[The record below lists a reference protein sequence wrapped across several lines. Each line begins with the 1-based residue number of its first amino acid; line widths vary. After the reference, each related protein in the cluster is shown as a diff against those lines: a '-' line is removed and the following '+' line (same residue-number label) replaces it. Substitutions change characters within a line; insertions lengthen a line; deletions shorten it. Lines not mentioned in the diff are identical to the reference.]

1 MKLEKLEP
9 LDSPNYLRLIFEDGK
24 RLKAPAFKVVELGLT
39 PGAEVTPEVF
49 LALEN
54 AQSLA
59 SCKERAVRILTAS
72 GLSKKELQKRLVQKG
87 ESEEDAEAAVAWL
100 EELHL
105 IDDLET
111 AKQLVRSACLR
122 GDGAARA
129 KSILYGKCIPKELWD
144 EALEELPEMDG
155 AIDTFLRRKLDG
167 RTLDAKQIKKTVDAL
182 LRRTGESAPT
192 ARSGELYQPPF
203 LLNMTNRTLEKNGER
218 VKLTQLEYSIM
229 KLFMENRGKALARE
243 EILDAVWGKGY
254 FGELKIV
261 DVNVRRLRIK
271 IEDDAQEPKYISTVW
286 GYGYK
291 WTV

>member
-24 RLKAPAFKVVELGLT
+24 RLKAPAYKIVELGLT
-39 PGAEVTPEVF
+39 PGAEVTPEAF

-122 GDGAARA
+122 GYGAARA
-129 KSILYGKCIPKELWD
+129 KSILYEKGIPKELWD
-144 EALEELPEMDG
+144 EALAELSEMDD

-182 LRRTGESAPT
+182 LRRGHSYHDIQAGLRRYEASL
-192 ARSGELYQPPF
+192 S
-203 LLNMTNRTLEKNGER
+203 LEQ
-218 VKLTQLEYSIM
+218 TQEDTWED
-229 KLFMENRGKALARE
+229 ME
-243 EILDAVWGKGY
+243 
-254 FGELKIV
+254 
-261 DVNVRRLRIK
+261 
-271 IEDDAQEPKYISTVW
+271 
-286 GYGYK
+286 
-291 WTV
+291 

>member
-39 PGAEVTPEVF
+39 PGAEVTPEAF

-122 GDGAARA
+122 GYGAARA
-129 KSILYGKCIPKELWD
+129 KSILYEKGIPKELWD

-167 RTLDAKQIKKTVDAL
+167 RPLDAKQIKKTVDAL
-182 LRRTGESAPT
+182 LRRGHSYHDIQAGLRRYEASL
-192 ARSGELYQPPF
+192 S
-203 LLNMTNRTLEKNGER
+203 LEQ
-218 VKLTQLEYSIM
+218 TQEDTWED
-229 KLFMENRGKALARE
+229 ME
-243 EILDAVWGKGY
+243 
-254 FGELKIV
+254 
-261 DVNVRRLRIK
+261 
-271 IEDDAQEPKYISTVW
+271 
-286 GYGYK
+286 
-291 WTV
+291 

>member
-9 LDSPNYLRLIFEDGK
+9 LDSPKYLRLIFEDGK

-122 GDGAARA
+122 GYGAARA
-129 KSILYGKCIPKELWD
+129 KSILYEKGIPKELWD

-155 AIDTFLRRKLDG
+155 AIDVFLRRKLDG

-182 LRRTGESAPT
+182 LRRGHSYHDIQAGLRRYEASL
-192 ARSGELYQPPF
+192 S
-203 LLNMTNRTLEKNGER
+203 LEQ
-218 VKLTQLEYSIM
+218 TQEDTWED
-229 KLFMENRGKALARE
+229 ME
-243 EILDAVWGKGY
+243 
-254 FGELKIV
+254 
-261 DVNVRRLRIK
+261 
-271 IEDDAQEPKYISTVW
+271 
-286 GYGYK
+286 
-291 WTV
+291 

>member
-87 ESEEDAEAAVAWL
+87 ESEEDPEAAVAWL

-122 GDGAARA
+122 GYGAARA
-129 KSILYGKCIPKELWD
+129 KSILYEKGIPKELWD

-182 LRRTGESAPT
+182 LRRGHSYHDIQAGLRRYEASL
-192 ARSGELYQPPF
+192 S
-203 LLNMTNRTLEKNGER
+203 LEQ
-218 VKLTQLEYSIM
+218 TQEDTWED
-229 KLFMENRGKALARE
+229 ME
-243 EILDAVWGKGY
+243 
-254 FGELKIV
+254 
-261 DVNVRRLRIK
+261 
-271 IEDDAQEPKYISTVW
+271 
-286 GYGYK
+286 
-291 WTV
+291 

>member
-1 MKLEKLEP
+1 MKLEKIEP

-39 PGAEVTPEVF
+39 PGAEVTPEAF

-87 ESEEDAEAAVAWL
+87 ESGEDAEAAVAWL

-122 GDGAARA
+122 GYGAARA
-129 KSILYGKCIPKELWD
+129 KSILYEKGIPKELWD

-182 LRRTGESAPT
+182 LRRGHSYHDIQAGLRRYEASL
-192 ARSGELYQPPF
+192 S
-203 LLNMTNRTLEKNGER
+203 LEQ
-218 VKLTQLEYSIM
+218 TQEDTWED
-229 KLFMENRGKALARE
+229 ME
-243 EILDAVWGKGY
+243 
-254 FGELKIV
+254 
-261 DVNVRRLRIK
+261 
-271 IEDDAQEPKYISTVW
+271 
-286 GYGYK
+286 
-291 WTV
+291 

>member
-122 GDGAARA
+122 GYGAARA
-129 KSILYGKCIPKELWD
+129 KSILYEKGIPKELWD
-144 EALEELPEMDG
+144 EALEELPEMDD

-182 LRRTGESAPT
+182 LRRGHSYHDIQAGLRRYEASL
-192 ARSGELYQPPF
+192 S
-203 LLNMTNRTLEKNGER
+203 LEQ
-218 VKLTQLEYSIM
+218 TQEDTWED
-229 KLFMENRGKALARE
+229 ME
-243 EILDAVWGKGY
+243 
-254 FGELKIV
+254 
-261 DVNVRRLRIK
+261 
-271 IEDDAQEPKYISTVW
+271 
-286 GYGYK
+286 
-291 WTV
+291 

>member
-39 PGAEVTPEVF
+39 PGAEVTPEAF

-87 ESEEDAEAAVAWL
+87 ESEEDTEAAVAWL

-122 GDGAARA
+122 GYGAACA
-129 KSILYGKCIPKELWD
+129 KSILYEKGIPKELWD

-182 LRRTGESAPT
+182 LRRGHSYHDIQAGLRRYEASL
-192 ARSGELYQPPF
+192 S
-203 LLNMTNRTLEKNGER
+203 LEQ
-218 VKLTQLEYSIM
+218 TQEDTWED
-229 KLFMENRGKALARE
+229 ME
-243 EILDAVWGKGY
+243 
-254 FGELKIV
+254 
-261 DVNVRRLRIK
+261 
-271 IEDDAQEPKYISTVW
+271 
-286 GYGYK
+286 
-291 WTV
+291 

>member
-72 GLSKKELQKRLVQKG
+72 GLSKKELQKRLVQRG

-122 GDGAARA
+122 GYGAARA
-129 KSILYGKCIPKELWD
+129 KSILYEKGIPKELWD

-182 LRRTGESAPT
+182 LRRGHSYHDIQAGLRRYEASL
-192 ARSGELYQPPF
+192 S
-203 LLNMTNRTLEKNGER
+203 LEQ
-218 VKLTQLEYSIM
+218 TQEDTWED
-229 KLFMENRGKALARE
+229 ME
-243 EILDAVWGKGY
+243 
-254 FGELKIV
+254 
-261 DVNVRRLRIK
+261 
-271 IEDDAQEPKYISTVW
+271 
-286 GYGYK
+286 
-291 WTV
+291 

>member
-87 ESEEDAEAAVAWL
+87 ESVEDAEAAVAWL

-122 GDGAARA
+122 GYGAARA
-129 KSILYGKCIPKELWD
+129 KSILYEKGIPKELWD

-182 LRRTGESAPT
+182 LRRGHSYHDIQAGLRRYEASL
-192 ARSGELYQPPF
+192 S
-203 LLNMTNRTLEKNGER
+203 LEQ
-218 VKLTQLEYSIM
+218 TQEDTWED
-229 KLFMENRGKALARE
+229 ME
-243 EILDAVWGKGY
+243 
-254 FGELKIV
+254 
-261 DVNVRRLRIK
+261 
-271 IEDDAQEPKYISTVW
+271 
-286 GYGYK
+286 
-291 WTV
+291 

>member
-39 PGAEVTPEVF
+39 PGVEVTPEVF

-122 GDGAARA
+122 GYGAARA
-129 KSILYGKCIPKELWD
+129 KSILYEKGIPKELWD
-144 EALEELPEMDG
+144 EALEDLPEMDG
-155 AIDTFLRRKLDG
+155 AIDVFLRRKLDG

-182 LRRTGESAPT
+182 LRRGHSYHDIQAGLRRYEASL
-192 ARSGELYQPPF
+192 S
-203 LLNMTNRTLEKNGER
+203 LEQ
-218 VKLTQLEYSIM
+218 TQEDTWED
-229 KLFMENRGKALARE
+229 ME
-243 EILDAVWGKGY
+243 
-254 FGELKIV
+254 
-261 DVNVRRLRIK
+261 
-271 IEDDAQEPKYISTVW
+271 
-286 GYGYK
+286 
-291 WTV
+291 

>member
-87 ESEEDAEAAVAWL
+87 ESGEDAEAAVSWL

-122 GDGAARA
+122 GYGAARA
-129 KSILYGKCIPKELWD
+129 KSILYEKGIPKELWD
-144 EALEELPEMDG
+144 EALAELSEMDD

-182 LRRTGESAPT
+182 LRRGHSYHDIQAGLRRYEASL
-192 ARSGELYQPPF
+192 S
-203 LLNMTNRTLEKNGER
+203 LEQ
-218 VKLTQLEYSIM
+218 TQEDTWED
-229 KLFMENRGKALARE
+229 ME
-243 EILDAVWGKGY
+243 
-254 FGELKIV
+254 
-261 DVNVRRLRIK
+261 
-271 IEDDAQEPKYISTVW
+271 
-286 GYGYK
+286 
-291 WTV
+291 

>member
-39 PGAEVTPEVF
+39 PGAEVTPEAF

-122 GDGAARA
+122 GYGAARA
-129 KSILYGKCIPKELWD
+129 KSILYEKGIPKELWD
-144 EALEELPEMDG
+144 EALEELPEMDD

-182 LRRTGESAPT
+182 LRRGHSYHDIQAGLRRYEASL
-192 ARSGELYQPPF
+192 S
-203 LLNMTNRTLEKNGER
+203 LEQ
-218 VKLTQLEYSIM
+218 TQEDTWED
-229 KLFMENRGKALARE
+229 ME
-243 EILDAVWGKGY
+243 
-254 FGELKIV
+254 
-261 DVNVRRLRIK
+261 
-271 IEDDAQEPKYISTVW
+271 
-286 GYGYK
+286 
-291 WTV
+291 

>member
-87 ESEEDAEAAVAWL
+87 ESGEDAEAAVAWL

-122 GDGAARA
+122 GYGAARA
-129 KSILYGKCIPKELWD
+129 KSILYEKGIPKEFWD
-144 EALEELPEMDG
+144 EALAELSEMDN

-182 LRRTGESAPT
+182 LRRGHSYHDIQAGLRRYEASL
-192 ARSGELYQPPF
+192 S
-203 LLNMTNRTLEKNGER
+203 LEQ
-218 VKLTQLEYSIM
+218 TQEDTWED
-229 KLFMENRGKALARE
+229 ME
-243 EILDAVWGKGY
+243 
-254 FGELKIV
+254 
-261 DVNVRRLRIK
+261 
-271 IEDDAQEPKYISTVW
+271 
-286 GYGYK
+286 
-291 WTV
+291 

>member
-39 PGAEVTPEVF
+39 PGAEVTPEAF

-87 ESEEDAEAAVAWL
+87 ESGEDAEAAVAWL

-122 GDGAARA
+122 GYGAARA
-129 KSILYGKCIPKELWD
+129 KSILYEKGIPKELWD

-155 AIDTFLRRKLDG
+155 AIDVFLRRKLDG

-182 LRRTGESAPT
+182 LRRGHSYHDIQAGLRRYEASL
-192 ARSGELYQPPF
+192 S
-203 LLNMTNRTLEKNGER
+203 LEQ
-218 VKLTQLEYSIM
+218 TQEDTWED
-229 KLFMENRGKALARE
+229 ME
-243 EILDAVWGKGY
+243 
-254 FGELKIV
+254 
-261 DVNVRRLRIK
+261 
-271 IEDDAQEPKYISTVW
+271 
-286 GYGYK
+286 
-291 WTV
+291 

>member
-87 ESEEDAEAAVAWL
+87 ESGEDAEAAVAWL

-111 AKQLVRSACLR
+111 AKQLVRSASMR
-122 GDGAARA
+122 GYGAARA
-129 KSILYGKCIPKELWD
+129 KSILYEKGIPKEFWD
-144 EALEELPEMDG
+144 EALAELSEMDD

-182 LRRTGESAPT
+182 LRRGHSYHDIQAGLRRYEASL
-192 ARSGELYQPPF
+192 S
-203 LLNMTNRTLEKNGER
+203 LEQ
-218 VKLTQLEYSIM
+218 TQEDTWED
-229 KLFMENRGKALARE
+229 ME
-243 EILDAVWGKGY
+243 
-254 FGELKIV
+254 
-261 DVNVRRLRIK
+261 
-271 IEDDAQEPKYISTVW
+271 
-286 GYGYK
+286 
-291 WTV
+291 

>member
-87 ESEEDAEAAVAWL
+87 ESEEDAEAAVSWL

-111 AKQLVRSACLR
+111 AKQLVRSASMR
-122 GDGAARA
+122 GYGAARA
-129 KSILYGKCIPKELWD
+129 KSILYEKGIPKELWD

-182 LRRTGESAPT
+182 LRRGHSYHDIQAGLRRYEASL
-192 ARSGELYQPPF
+192 S
-203 LLNMTNRTLEKNGER
+203 LEQ
-218 VKLTQLEYSIM
+218 TQEDTWED
-229 KLFMENRGKALARE
+229 ME
-243 EILDAVWGKGY
+243 
-254 FGELKIV
+254 
-261 DVNVRRLRIK
+261 
-271 IEDDAQEPKYISTVW
+271 
-286 GYGYK
+286 
-291 WTV
+291 

>member
-122 GDGAARA
+122 GYGAARA
-129 KSILYGKCIPKELWD
+129 KNILYEKGIPKELWD
-144 EALEELPEMDG
+144 EALEELSEMDG

-182 LRRTGESAPT
+182 LRRGHSYHDIQAGLRRYEASL
-192 ARSGELYQPPF
+192 S
-203 LLNMTNRTLEKNGER
+203 LEQ
-218 VKLTQLEYSIM
+218 TQEDTWED
-229 KLFMENRGKALARE
+229 ME
-243 EILDAVWGKGY
+243 
-254 FGELKIV
+254 
-261 DVNVRRLRIK
+261 
-271 IEDDAQEPKYISTVW
+271 
-286 GYGYK
+286 
-291 WTV
+291 

>member
-39 PGAEVTPEVF
+39 PGAEVTPEAF

-87 ESEEDAEAAVAWL
+87 ESGEDAEAAVAWL

-122 GDGAARA
+122 GYGAARA
-129 KSILYGKCIPKELWD
+129 KSILYEKGIPKELWD

-182 LRRTGESAPT
+182 LRRGHSYHDIQAGLRRYEASL
-192 ARSGELYQPPF
+192 S
-203 LLNMTNRTLEKNGER
+203 LEQ
-218 VKLTQLEYSIM
+218 TQEDTWED
-229 KLFMENRGKALARE
+229 ME
-243 EILDAVWGKGY
+243 
-254 FGELKIV
+254 
-261 DVNVRRLRIK
+261 
-271 IEDDAQEPKYISTVW
+271 
-286 GYGYK
+286 
-291 WTV
+291 

>member
-122 GDGAARA
+122 GYGAVRA
-129 KSILYGKCIPKELWD
+129 KSILYEKGIPKELWD

-182 LRRTGESAPT
+182 LRRGHSYHDIQAGLRRYEASL
-192 ARSGELYQPPF
+192 S
-203 LLNMTNRTLEKNGER
+203 LEQ
-218 VKLTQLEYSIM
+218 TQEDTWED
-229 KLFMENRGKALARE
+229 ME
-243 EILDAVWGKGY
+243 
-254 FGELKIV
+254 
-261 DVNVRRLRIK
+261 
-271 IEDDAQEPKYISTVW
+271 
-286 GYGYK
+286 
-291 WTV
+291 

>member
-39 PGAEVTPEVF
+39 PGVEVTPEVF

-72 GLSKKELQKRLVQKG
+72 GLSRRELQKRLVQKG

-122 GDGAARA
+122 GYGAARA
-129 KSILYGKCIPKELWD
+129 KSILYEKGIPKELWD

-155 AIDTFLRRKLDG
+155 AIDVFLRRKLDG

-182 LRRTGESAPT
+182 LRRGHSYHDIQAGLRRYEASL
-192 ARSGELYQPPF
+192 S
-203 LLNMTNRTLEKNGER
+203 LEQ
-218 VKLTQLEYSIM
+218 TQEDTWED
-229 KLFMENRGKALARE
+229 ME
-243 EILDAVWGKGY
+243 
-254 FGELKIV
+254 
-261 DVNVRRLRIK
+261 
-271 IEDDAQEPKYISTVW
+271 
-286 GYGYK
+286 
-291 WTV
+291 

>member
-24 RLKAPAFKVVELGLT
+24 RLKAPAYKIVELGLT
-39 PGAEVTPEVF
+39 PGAEVTPEAF

-122 GDGAARA
+122 GYGAARA
-129 KSILYGKCIPKELWD
+129 KSILYEKGIPKELWD
-144 EALEELPEMDG
+144 EALEELPEMDD

-182 LRRTGESAPT
+182 LRRGHSYHDIQAGLRRYEASL
-192 ARSGELYQPPF
+192 S
-203 LLNMTNRTLEKNGER
+203 LEQ
-218 VKLTQLEYSIM
+218 TQEDTWED
-229 KLFMENRGKALARE
+229 ME
-243 EILDAVWGKGY
+243 
-254 FGELKIV
+254 
-261 DVNVRRLRIK
+261 
-271 IEDDAQEPKYISTVW
+271 
-286 GYGYK
+286 
-291 WTV
+291 

>member
-39 PGAEVTPEVF
+39 PGAEVTPEAF

-59 SCKERAVRILTAS
+59 SCKERAVRILAAS

-87 ESEEDAEAAVAWL
+87 ESGEDAEAAVAWL

-122 GDGAARA
+122 GYGAARA
-129 KSILYGKCIPKELWD
+129 KSILYEKGIPKELWD

-182 LRRTGESAPT
+182 LRRGHSYHDIQAGLRRYEASL
-192 ARSGELYQPPF
+192 S
-203 LLNMTNRTLEKNGER
+203 LEQ
-218 VKLTQLEYSIM
+218 TQEDTWED
-229 KLFMENRGKALARE
+229 ME
-243 EILDAVWGKGY
+243 
-254 FGELKIV
+254 
-261 DVNVRRLRIK
+261 
-271 IEDDAQEPKYISTVW
+271 
-286 GYGYK
+286 
-291 WTV
+291 

>member
-39 PGAEVTPEVF
+39 PGAEVTPEAF

-87 ESEEDAEAAVAWL
+87 ESGEDAEATVAWL

-122 GDGAARA
+122 GYGAARA
-129 KSILYGKCIPKELWD
+129 KSILYEKGIPKELWD

-155 AIDTFLRRKLDG
+155 AIDVFLRRKLDG

-182 LRRTGESAPT
+182 LRRGHSYHDIQAGLRRYEASL
-192 ARSGELYQPPF
+192 S
-203 LLNMTNRTLEKNGER
+203 LEQ
-218 VKLTQLEYSIM
+218 TQEDTWED
-229 KLFMENRGKALARE
+229 ME
-243 EILDAVWGKGY
+243 
-254 FGELKIV
+254 
-261 DVNVRRLRIK
+261 
-271 IEDDAQEPKYISTVW
+271 
-286 GYGYK
+286 
-291 WTV
+291 

>member
-122 GDGAARA
+122 GYGAARA
-129 KSILYGKCIPKELWD
+129 KSILYEKGIPKELWD
-144 EALEELPEMDG
+144 EALAELSEMDN

-182 LRRTGESAPT
+182 LRRGHSYHDIQAGLRRYEASL
-192 ARSGELYQPPF
+192 S
-203 LLNMTNRTLEKNGER
+203 LEQ
-218 VKLTQLEYSIM
+218 TQEDTWED
-229 KLFMENRGKALARE
+229 ME
-243 EILDAVWGKGY
+243 
-254 FGELKIV
+254 
-261 DVNVRRLRIK
+261 
-271 IEDDAQEPKYISTVW
+271 
-286 GYGYK
+286 
-291 WTV
+291 

>member
-122 GDGAARA
+122 GYGAARA
-129 KSILYGKCIPKELWD
+129 KSILYEKGIPKELWD
-144 EALEELPEMDG
+144 EALEELPEMDA

-167 RTLDAKQIKKTVDAL
+167 RMLDAKQIKKTVDAL
-182 LRRTGESAPT
+182 LRRGHSYHDIQAGLRRYEASL
-192 ARSGELYQPPF
+192 S
-203 LLNMTNRTLEKNGER
+203 LEQ
-218 VKLTQLEYSIM
+218 TQEDTWED
-229 KLFMENRGKALARE
+229 ME
-243 EILDAVWGKGY
+243 
-254 FGELKIV
+254 
-261 DVNVRRLRIK
+261 
-271 IEDDAQEPKYISTVW
+271 
-286 GYGYK
+286 
-291 WTV
+291 